1 MQSANI
7 VSINFF
13 QIREKSSTEIDCNAK
28 KEQATGKIF
37 FSEKNRINISQNHS
51 LCAHQVNRSPCVF
64 GTMVVRPGQAAL
76 LVSKQDPVDD
86 LNDWEDGDPKEDS
99 KPAGHVHQDL
109 RQGSLQVPFILWA
122 EDCWSFG

>member
-7 VSINFF
+7 ASINFF

-28 KEQATGKIF
+28 KEQAIGKVF
-37 FSEKNRINISQNHS
+37 FSEKKDQLLSFS
-51 LCAHQVNRSPCVF
+51 VLTVNCFLFMS

-86 LNDWEDGDPKEDS
+86 LND
-99 KPAGHVHQDL
+99 
-109 RQGSLQVPFILWA
+109 
-122 EDCWSFG
+122 

>member
-7 VSINFF
+7 ASINFF

-28 KEQATGKIF
+28 KEQAIGKVF
-37 FSEKNRINISQNHS
+37 FSEKKGSTS
-51 LCAHQVNRSPCVF
+51 LYFSVLTVSCFPFVF

-76 LVSKQDPVDD
+76 LVSKQDPVNNLDD
-86 LNDWEDGDPKEDS
+86 GEDGDPKEDS

-109 RQGSLQVPFILWA
+109 WQGSLQVPFIL
-122 EDCWSFG
+122 